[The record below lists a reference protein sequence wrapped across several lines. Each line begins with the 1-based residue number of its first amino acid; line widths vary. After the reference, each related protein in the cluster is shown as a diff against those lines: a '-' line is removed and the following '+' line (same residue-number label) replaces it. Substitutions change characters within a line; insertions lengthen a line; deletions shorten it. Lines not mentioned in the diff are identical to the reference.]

1 RDLVYSVSI
10 SLIWWNEKREQE
22 EGMRGG
28 NEFRRERI
36 QEEMRGGNGRRERDD
51 RN

>member
-10 SLIWWNEKREQE
+10 SLIRWKERRERE
-22 EGMRGG
+22 EGTRGG

-36 QEEMRGGNGRRERDD
+36 QEGTRGENGRRERDD